1 MNPDIERQIAEQAKA
16 EELRREKLRKNCFG
30 EEFYL
35 PKRKAKYRNVRTEY
49 TSIQGFT
56 RTYDS
61 KKEADYAAQLDN
73 AIKAKLARWW
83 IPQPSFPLPGGVTYR
98 ADFLVCYVG
107 TDQIFDD
114 NVRVV
119 DVKGRDTQ
127 ASKNKRKQVAA
138 LYGIKIEVV

>member
-1 MNPDIERQIAEQAKA
+1 MNPDIERQIAERAKA

-61 KKEADYAAQLDN
+61 KKEADYAVQLDN

-98 ADFLVCYVG
+98 ADFLVCGFKRTHNDVHV
-107 TDQIFDD
+107 I
-114 NVRVV
+114 

-127 ASKNKRKQVAA
+127 ASINKRKQVLA
-138 LYGIKIEVV
+138 LYGITVEIV